1 MRTFKLMMAAFTL
14 IGLSLGSVA
23 PVQAQTG
30 EQVVYLTAIK
40 PGTNVACGKNLDKMF
55 TVQLRVPK
63 GERIRTYGAF
73 TLTLKS
79 GKQLV
84 DDGYRLNR
92 RLVEYY
98 FYPKSRFAR
107 VKRNLAHSYAYVG
120 LSEGAVA
127 TATVSKRCLAD
138 IPS

>member
-1 MRTFKLMMAAFTL
+1 MRMFKLMVAAFTL
-14 IGLSLGSVA
+14 AGLTLGLAS
-23 PVQAQTG
+23 PVQAVN
-30 EQVVYLTAIK
+30 EQVVYLTDIK
-40 PGTNVACGKNLDKMF
+40 PGTNLACGKNLDKMF

-73 TLTLKS
+73 TLTLK
-79 GKQLV
+79 GGTQLS
-84 DDGYRLNR
+84 DDGYKLNR

-107 VKRNLAHSYAYVG
+107 VKRNLARSYAYVG